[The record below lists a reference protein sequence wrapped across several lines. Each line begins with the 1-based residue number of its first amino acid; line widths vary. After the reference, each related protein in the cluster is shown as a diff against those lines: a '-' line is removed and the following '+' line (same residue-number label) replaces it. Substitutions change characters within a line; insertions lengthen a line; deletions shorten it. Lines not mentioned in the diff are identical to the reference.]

1 MISVTVNN
9 SLRCAPQKKP
19 SAMPNVQ
26 PHQKNVRV
34 FHLIAQLM
42 VKRLFLGAHFKM
54 PFCWLSNLDVS
65 IGTVLSL
72 PFFNGLFSG

>member
-1 MISVTVNN
+1 MIPVTVNN
-9 SLRCAPQKKP
+9 GLRCAPQKNLLPCQFCK
-19 SAMPNVQ
+19 
-26 PHQKNVRV
+26 PHQKTFRV

-65 IGTVLSL
+65 IRTVLSL